1 MYFRVILQHF
11 MYLEWQIISAEIP
24 LFFPNIVQGHQVI
37 LKLFYT
43 YNEQAE
49 KQPNYTYAITL
60 CILISPHFCL
70 FFIVYDVS
78 FTLIKKQM

>member
-37 LKLFYT
+37 LKLIYT

-49 KQPNYTYAITL
+49 KQTNAL
-60 CILISPHFCL
+60 
-70 FFIVYDVS
+70 
-78 FTLIKKQM
+78 